1 MIPRTAAETKLLFR
15 ESTSTPI
22 NGILLI
28 IKKLTSE
35 KNWLFD
41 LTILI
46 NHLWLDKKMILEEII
61 NKLTFTLNLCDTEDN
76 QLLKKQ
82 LVAII
87 EQLQEIDYI
96 QELVSFHKRRNH
108 AL

>member
-1 MIPRTAAETKLLFR
+1 
-15 ESTSTPI
+15 
-22 NGILLI
+22 
-28 IKKLTSE
+28 
-35 KNWLFD
+35 
-41 LTILI
+41 
-46 NHLWLDKKMILEEII
+46 MILEEAI